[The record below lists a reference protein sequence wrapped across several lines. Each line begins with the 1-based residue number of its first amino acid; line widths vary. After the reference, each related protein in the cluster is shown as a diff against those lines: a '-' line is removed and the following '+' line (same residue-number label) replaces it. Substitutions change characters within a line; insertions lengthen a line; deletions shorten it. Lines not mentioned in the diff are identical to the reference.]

1 MLRDLC
7 RAGVECMTNEKSP
20 EQRLG
25 YKEIVASIL
34 AFILALVIIGF
45 IGKFLWNN
53 SMAQLFTVV
62 RPVQSPMQII
72 ALLILLSLLR

>member
-1 MLRDLC
+1 
-7 RAGVECMTNEKSP
+7 MTNEMGP
-20 EQRLG
+20 EKHMG
-25 YKEIVASIL
+25 YKDIVATIL
-34 AFILALVIIGF
+34 AFILALIIIGF

-72 ALLILLSLLR
+72 ALLILLSLFR